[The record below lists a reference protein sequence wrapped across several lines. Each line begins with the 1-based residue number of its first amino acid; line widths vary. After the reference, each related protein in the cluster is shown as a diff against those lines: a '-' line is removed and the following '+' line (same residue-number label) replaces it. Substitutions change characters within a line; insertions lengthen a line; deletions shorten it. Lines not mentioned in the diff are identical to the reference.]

1 MSTKTDTLATL
12 RGCALVLLTAAVLLA
27 YPAVGLYP
35 YRWEPPAARNT
46 AEALPE
52 AVLRFAGP
60 GPGIARTSGPPG
72 WVADAMRSHRLEI
85 LLRVRTYSRDQYGP
99 ARIMSLSRDPHHRN
113 FTVAQEGADLIFRLR
128 TPLTDLNGM
137 PQLRVPGV
145 FSEPDWID
153 VRVLI
158 EPGRL
163 RIDIG
168 NKVAVHQWLPD
179 ESLQGWDRSYRLA
192 MGNELT
198 LNRPWLGEVRRAV
211 IRTGNTVADYAI
223 PGALHMPSVLWVK
236 DSPLSIVPLRD
247 LALLDAV
254 INLLGFVPLG
264 FLVSAWGKGWLSGT
278 GKLLLIFAASMTI
291 ESLQVFI
298 PGRHPS
304 IDDLILNTLGGGIGL
319 FARQRIVRWVAT
331 GTQTDRTS

>member
-1 MSTKTDTLATL
+1 MSTKADALATL
-12 RGCALVLLTAAVLLA
+12 RRCALVLSTAAVLLA

-35 YRWEPPAARNT
+35 YRWEPKIARNT
-46 AEALPE
+46 AQALPE

-60 GPGIARTSGPPG
+60 GRGIARTNGPPG

-85 LLRVRTYSRDQYGP
+85 LLRVRTYSRDQHGP
-99 ARIMSLSRDPHHRN
+99 AEIMALSRDHHNRN

-153 VRVLI
+153 IRVSI

-163 RIDIG
+163 GIDIG
-168 NKVAVHQWLPD
+168 NEVAVRQWLPD
-179 ESLQGWDRSYRLA
+179 ESLQGWDRSYSLTL
-192 MGNELT
+192 GNESE

-211 IRTGNTVADYAI
+211 VRTGNTVVDYAI
-223 PGALHMPSVLWVK
+223 PGTLHIPSVLWLM
-236 DSPLSIVPLRD
+236 DQPPRIVPLRD
-247 LALLDAV
+247 LELLDAV

-264 FLVSAWGKGWLSGT
+264 LLMGAWGKGWLGGT

-298 PGRHPS
+298 PGRYPS

-319 FARQRIVRWVAT
+319 FARQHVVRWVAT
-331 GTQTDRTS
+331 ATQTDRAS